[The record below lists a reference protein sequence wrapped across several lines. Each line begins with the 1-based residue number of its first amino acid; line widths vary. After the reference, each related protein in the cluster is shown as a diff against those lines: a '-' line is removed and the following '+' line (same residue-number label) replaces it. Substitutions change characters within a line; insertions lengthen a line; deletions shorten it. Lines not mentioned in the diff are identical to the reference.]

1 MHIILVKGNIKS
13 TGGYANTN
21 VAFKNCATFTICVT
35 HINDEHI
42 DTAENFDILMPM
54 YNLIKLSD
62 NYLDISRNLWQL
74 KRDASPVT
82 NADNSDNVSVDDSSL
97 IKHK

>member
-1 MHIILVKGNIKS
+1 
-13 TGGYANTN
+13 
-21 VAFKNCATFTICVT
+21 
-35 HINDEHI
+35 
-42 DTAENFDILMPM
+42 MPM

-62 NYLDISRNLWQL
+62 NYLDISGNLWQL

-82 NADNSDNVSVDDSSL
+82 NANNSDNVSVDDSSL